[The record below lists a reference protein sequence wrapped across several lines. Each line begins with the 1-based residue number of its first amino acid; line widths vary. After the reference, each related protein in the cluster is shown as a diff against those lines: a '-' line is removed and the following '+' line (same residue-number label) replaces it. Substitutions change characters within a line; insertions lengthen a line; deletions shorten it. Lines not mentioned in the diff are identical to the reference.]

1 MVKKYVSGENLVYA
15 LNLFEKKIKE
25 MINSITHI
33 ERATNNEVIDLFNLE
48 IPEVENKE

>member
-25 MINSITHI
+25 MINNITHI
-33 ERATNNEVIDLFNLE
+33 EQADDIDVKNLFSND
-48 IPEVENKE
+48 K

>member
-25 MINSITHI
+25 MINNITHI
-33 ERATNNEVIDLFNLE
+33 EQATNNEVIDLFKE
-48 IPEVENKE
+48 VEVENKE